1 MALESGRLSPTV
13 ATLLAQ
19 SDHEIFVSG
28 ASLWEIT
35 IKTALGKLRLP
46 VSLETLVEKLRE
58 ENQVVTLP
66 ILASHVYAHAT
77 LASVH
82 RDPFDRM
89 LVAQAH
95 SDGLLLVTRDP
106 NIKQYAVSTIW

>member
-1 MALESGRLSPTV
+1 V
-13 ATLLAQ
+13 KLLL
-19 SDHEIFVSG
+19 D
-28 ASLWEIT
+28 T
-35 IKTALGKLRLP
+35 
-46 VSLETLVEKLRE
+46 
-58 ENQVVTLP
+58 
-66 ILASHVYAHAT
+66 HAT

-82 RDPFDRM
+82 RGPFDRM